1 MMYGCGLRLGEASRL
16 TPAQIDKD
24 RLVIR
29 VIGKGNKERLVP
41 LSISLLEGLR
51 QAWTTH
57 RNPAWVFANQPRGN
71 PICRRAIYSAFHR
84 ARKKAGLAPFTPHA
98 LRHSYATRLLELDV
112 RVEVVRILLGHANVR
127 TTQTYL
133 HLTEPTRNRIQS
145 VIHDLMCDLC

>member
-1 MMYGCGLRLGEASRL
+1 MYGCGLRLGEASHL

-41 LSISLLEGLR
+41 LSVSLLEGLR

-57 RNPAWVFANQPRGN
+57 RNPAWVFANQPQGN
-71 PICRRAIYSAFHR
+71 PVCRRMLYSVFHR
-84 ARKKAGLAPFTPHA
+84 ARQEAGLPPFTPHA
-98 LRHSYATRLLELDV
+98 LRHSYATRLLEQDV
-112 RVEVVRILLGHANVR
+112 QVEIVQILLGHASVR

-133 HLTEPTRNRIQS
+133 HLTEPTRARIQS
-145 VIHDLMCDLC
+145 VIGDLMQGLC